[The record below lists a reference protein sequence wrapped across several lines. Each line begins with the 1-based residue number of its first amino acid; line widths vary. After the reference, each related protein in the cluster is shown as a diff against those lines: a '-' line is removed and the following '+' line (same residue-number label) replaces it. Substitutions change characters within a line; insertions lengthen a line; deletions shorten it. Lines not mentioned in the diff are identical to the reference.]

1 MMELACDRNNLS
13 YLMAAAP
20 EPKGWFGV
28 RLLRKEETWHI
39 NKVVAVDSA
48 GHGRC
53 TRQFA
58 RSARKSAK
66 SRLNPEMIVRY
77 TARIVIQSARTKAVK
92 RRDLV
97 NLLLLADPQR

>member
-1 MMELACDRNNLS
+1 MLHPNLS
-13 YLMAAAP
+13 DGSVFATA
-20 EPKGWFGV
+20 
-28 RLLRKEETWHI
+28 KEETWGI
-39 NKVVAVDSA
+39 RVVVDLA

-77 TARIVIQSARTKAVK
+77 TARIAIQSARTKAVNCS
-92 RRDLV
+92 RV
-97 NLLLLADPQR
+97 IQ

>member
-1 MMELACDRNNLS
+1 LDGLGFAT
-13 YLMAAAP
+13 A
-20 EPKGWFGV
+20 
-28 RLLRKEETWHI
+28 KEEIWDI
-39 NKVVAVDSA
+39 RVVAVDSA

-58 RSARKSAK
+58 RSVRKSAK

-92 RRDLV
+92 RRDKE
-97 NLLLLADPQR
+97 RGFS

>member
-1 MMELACDRNNLS
+1 
-13 YLMAAAP
+13 
-20 EPKGWFGV
+20 
-28 RLLRKEETWHI
+28 
-39 NKVVAVDSA
+39 VVVDSA

-77 TARIVIQSARTKAVK
+77 TAGIAIQSARKKAVK
-92 RRDLV
+92 RRDFVIELQGDQREKTMHRGQEDT
-97 NLLLLADPQR
+97 LLL